1 MGNLFEFYVPVMAT
15 KDMNAEV
22 IEGIGIKP
30 DIYVTPPTNEEL
42 QTMKNLPQT
51 FVDRVMAEAIK
62 YLSK

>member
-1 MGNLFEFYVPVMAT
+1 
-15 KDMNAEV
+15 MNAEV